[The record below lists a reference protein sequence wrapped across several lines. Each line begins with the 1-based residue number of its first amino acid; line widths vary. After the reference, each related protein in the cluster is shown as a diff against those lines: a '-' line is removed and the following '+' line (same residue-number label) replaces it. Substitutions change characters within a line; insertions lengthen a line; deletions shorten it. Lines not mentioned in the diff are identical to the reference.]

1 MDQKQDA
8 HTSTETAT
16 NRREFPRL
24 NGAFQVRYGVCGAHG
39 PQVPGFTRDMGIGG
53 ICFAVPKTDAKVGD
67 HLALEISVPGYEDP
81 LYFLGKVMRVER
93 LDGRSEIALSFEF
106 LGKSEN
112 YKELLDQLIHDHG
125 AA

>member
-1 MDQKQDA
+1 MEQNQDSPA
-8 HTSTETAT
+8 PFPVTA

-53 ICFAVPKTDAKVGD
+53 ICFAVPKTEAKVGD
-67 HLALEISVPGYEDP
+67 HLALEISVPGYEEP
-81 LYFLGKVMRVER
+81 LYFLGEVKRVEH

-112 YKELLDQLIHDHG
+112 YKELLEQLIREHG
-125 AA
+125 VE